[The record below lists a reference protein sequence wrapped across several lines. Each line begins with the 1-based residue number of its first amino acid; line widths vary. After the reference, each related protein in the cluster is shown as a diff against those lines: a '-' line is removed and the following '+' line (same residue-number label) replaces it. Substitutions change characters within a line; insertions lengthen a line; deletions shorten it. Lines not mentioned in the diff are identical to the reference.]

1 MEQKVNA
8 WFMPVVTILAVVGA
22 IALAFLGS
30 GALGGT
36 PVNEAAGGAL
46 DADATPFAPDGPAFS
61 IWSVI
66 YLGLALYAVY
76 QLLPRQRASV
86 RHADLRPWAVLSALL
101 NAAWIGVVQA
111 GSVWGSVL
119 VILALLVVLIR
130 IIMILRKTRPAT
142 KTDAIFTD
150 GTFGL
155 YLGWVCVATTANIAA
170 LVATTGLE
178 TFPGWQWVAVAVIGL
193 VMAIGLGLAVY
204 TRGRIAPALAISW
217 GLVWVA
223 VARTSGQFES
233 PSIVWAAAIA
243 AAVVLVGTIGL
254 RIAAERQN
262 AKAW

>member
-1 MEQKVNA
+1 MEHKVNS
-8 WFMPVVTILAVVGA
+8 WFMPIVTIIAVVAA
-22 IALAFLGS
+22 IGLSFLGS

-46 DADATPFAPDGPAFS
+46 DADMTPFAPAGPAFN